1 MRKIRLYGTPL
12 VAILALLA
20 IVSYAVASNDGGKTH
35 FKSDTLTGYQEVVGP
50 GPISTVGTGT
60 FVADLEGDTI
70 TYTLTYSG
78 LEGGAVTQAHIHF
91 GQRAVGGGVI
101 AFLCGGPTKPACPA
115 SPATVTGTITPADI
129 IGPNGQG
136 IEPGSF
142 DEAVRALRAGVVYAN
157 VHTTRWLMGEIRG
170 QVNDD
175 NQRNEN
181 AR

>member
-1 MRKIRLYGTPL
+1 

-35 FKSDTLTGYQEVVGP
+35 FKSDILTGYQEVVGP

-60 FVADLEGDTI
+60 FEADLDGTTL

-78 LEGGAVTQAHIHF
+78 LEGILVPGGTVTQAHIHF
-91 GQRAVGGGVI
+91 GQRGVGGGVI
-101 AFLCGGPTKPACPA
+101 AFLCGGPKPACPA
-115 SPATVTGTITPADI
+115 SGTVTGTITPADI
-129 IGPNGQG
+129 VGPTGQG

-157 VHTTRWLMGEIRG
+157 VHTTRWQAGEIRG

-175 NQRNEN
+175 NQRDEN